1 MCWTINDVSVCL
13 RKKDLRW
20 RLVRFGPL
28 KLGQKALCPPPPKKK
43 CCPVPLCNWVLLFE
57 KLEAAHIMRKFFA
70 FVVIYV
76 SCSFL
81 LLQSYALFNH
91 VFINLKQVDKFF
103 AMYSFM
109 IAKEIFNTQV
119 RSVAQLFVIKF
130 SNGQCKN

>member
-1 MCWTINDVSVCL
+1 
-13 RKKDLRW
+13 
-20 RLVRFGPL
+20 
-28 KLGQKALCPPPPKKK
+28 
-43 CCPVPLCNWVLLFE
+43 
-57 KLEAAHIMRKFFA
+57 MRKFFA